1 MSRVL
6 MTLGTRS
13 FFLHFPTSL
22 ETLGNGC
29 RKDTRRISAGALP
42 ATVSHIRMAYYFH
55 MAYYFSRLISGYNYL
70 LVSNFD
76 EFQGIFLFQSIVL
89 SGAGFF
95 FPGAGFFSRRRVFPT
110 ERREKKPGAGK
121 KKPGAG
127 KKNPAP
133 ESTMDQNRKIPWNS
147 SKLDTIW
154 VIARDEATKE
164 IGHEHIIFPREDRG
178 FRSNYEQKDQ

>member
-55 MAYYFSRLISGYNYL
+55 MAYYFSRLISGYNL

-95 FPGAGFFSRRRVFPT
+95 FPGAEFFPPS
-110 ERREKKPGAGK
+110 AGK
-121 KKPGAG
+121 KNPGAG

-133 ESTMDQNRKIPWNS
+133 GKKNRRQKAQW
-147 SKLDTIW
+147 
-154 VIARDEATKE
+154 TKTERFLE
-164 IGHEHIIFPREDRG
+164 IHRNWTQFG
-178 FRSNYEQKDQ
+178 

>member
-76 EFQGIFLFQSIVL
+76 EFQRIFLFQSIVL

-95 FPGAGFFSRRRVFPT
+95 FPGAGVFFPGAGFFFPRRRVFFPGA
-110 ERREKKPGAGK
+110 EFFPPSAGKKNPGAGK
-121 KKPGAG
+121 KKTRRRE
-127 KKNPAP
+127 KKTRRQKAQW
-133 ESTMDQNRKIPWNS
+133 TKIERF
-147 SKLDTIW
+147 L
-154 VIARDEATKE
+154 E
-164 IGHEHIIFPREDRG
+164 IHRNWTQFG
-178 FRSNYEQKDQ
+178 

>member
-95 FPGAGFFSRRRVFPT
+95 FPGA
-110 ERREKKPGAGK
+110 
-121 KKPGAG
+121 
-127 KKNPAP
+127 
-133 ESTMDQNRKIPWNS
+133 RKHNGP
-147 SKLDTIW
+147 K
-154 VIARDEATKE
+154 
-164 IGHEHIIFPREDRG
+164 
-178 FRSNYEQKDQ
+178 

>member
-29 RKDTRRISAGALP
+29 RKDTRKISAGALP

-95 FPGAGFFSRRRVFPT
+95 FPGAEFFPPS
-110 ERREKKPGAGK
+110 AGK
-121 KKPGAG
+121 KNPAPGKKNPAPG

-178 FRSNYEQKDQ
+178 FRSNYEKIDQ

>member
-95 FPGAGFFSRRRVFPT
+95 FPGAGFFF
-110 ERREKKPGAGK
+110 PGARWEKLAAPGK
-121 KKPGAG
+121 KTPAPGKKNPAPG

-133 ESTMDQNRKIPWNS
+133 ESTMDQNRKIP
-147 SKLDTIW
+147 
-154 VIARDEATKE
+154 
-164 IGHEHIIFPREDRG
+164 
-178 FRSNYEQKDQ
+178 